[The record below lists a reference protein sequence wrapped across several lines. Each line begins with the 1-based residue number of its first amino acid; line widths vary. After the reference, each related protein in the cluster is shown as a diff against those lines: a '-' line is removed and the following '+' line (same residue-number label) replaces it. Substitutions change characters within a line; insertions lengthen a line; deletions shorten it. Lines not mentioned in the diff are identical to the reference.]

1 MAVINLASQIHKSV
15 LERLSFDALTGNLFN
30 KSLDVSFN
38 GVKSVSFYSV
48 GTAPINDYSRSG
60 TSRYGTPTELDDFL
74 QEMTMTQDKSSTWTI
89 DKGNQKE
96 QFNIKKAQETL
107 KRQIKEKYAPM
118 IDKYRFSR
126 WLNGAG
132 QVNAL
137 SAAPTKSTIVS
148 SMVKMHY
155 ALTGKAV
162 PVRGRTYIVPI
173 GQIDK
178 VVLADEFHYSDALT
192 TKILSNGE
200 IGTFLGVPLK
210 PVPDDY
216 LPSGVYFACT
226 YKPACIS
233 PVKLQDYKINTTPQG
248 VSGDLVEMRLIYDAF
263 VDGTKADGIYVAASA
278 DVCCAAPTVEIASNT
293 ATMTSTTSGATILYT
308 VDGSDPRYSKSALTY
323 NASAKPTIEAGATV
337 RACATKSG
345 SFQSGVA
352 AAVNA

>member
-30 KSLDVSFN
+30 KSLDMSFN

-60 TSRYGTPTELDDFL
+60 TNRYGTPTELDDFL
-74 QEMTMTQDKSSTWTI
+74 QEMTMTQDKSATWTI

-96 QFNIKKAQETL
+96 QFNIKQAQSTL
-107 KRQIKEKYAPM
+107 KRQLRERFAPM
-118 IDKYRFSR
+118 IDKYRYDR
-126 WLNGAG
+126 WLGGAG
-132 QVNAL
+132 IVEPM

-155 ALTGKAV
+155 TLTGEAV
-162 PVRGRTYIVPI
+162 PIKGRTYHVPI

-178 VVLADEFHYSDALT
+178 LVLADEFHYSDALT
-192 TKILSNGE
+192 TKFLSNGE
-200 IGTFLGVPLK
+200 IGTFLGVPVK

-248 VSGDLVEMRLIYDAF
+248 ISGDLVEMRIIYDAF
-263 VDGTKADGIYVAASA
+263 VDGTKAIGNYVAAKA
-278 DVCCAAPTVEIASNT
+278 DVCCVTPTIEIASNT

-308 VDGSDPRYSKSALTY
+308 VDGSDPRYSKSAMTY
-323 NASAKPTIEAGATV
+323 NGSAKPTIEAGATV

-345 SFQSGVA
+345 SFHSGVA
-352 AAVNA
+352 AKANA

>member
-118 IDKYRFSR
+118 IDKYRFGR

-132 QVNAL
+132 QVNGLKAE
-137 SAAPTKSTIVS
+137 PTKSTIVS

-173 GQIDK
+173 GMIDK

-293 ATMTSTTSGATILYT
+293 ATMTSTTIGATILYT

-352 AAVNA
+352 AKAND

>member
-132 QVNAL
+132 QVDGL

-173 GQIDK
+173 GMIDK

-263 VDGTKADGIYVAASA
+263 VDGTKADGIYVAAKEN
-278 DVCCAAPTVEIASNT
+278 VCCAAPTIEIASNT

-352 AAVNA
+352 AKAND

>member
-132 QVNAL
+132 QVDGL

-173 GQIDK
+173 GMIDK

-278 DVCCAAPTVEIASNT
+278 AVCCAAPTVEIASNT

-352 AAVNA
+352 ATVNA

>member
-30 KSLDVSFN
+30 KSLNMSFN
-38 GVKSVSFYSV
+38 GVKIVSFYSV

-60 TSRYGTPTELDDFL
+60 TNRYGTPTELDDFL

-96 QFNIKKAQETL
+96 QFNIKQAQSTL
-107 KRQIKEKYAPM
+107 KRQLRERFAPM
-118 IDKYRFSR
+118 IDKYRYDR
-126 WLNGAG
+126 WLGGAG
-132 QVNAL
+132 IVVPM
-137 SAAPTKSTIVS
+137 SDAPKKSTIVS

-155 ALTGKAV
+155 TLTGNAIPIK
-162 PVRGRTYIVPI
+162 GRTYHVPI

-178 VVLADEFHYSDALT
+178 LVLADEFHYSDALT

-200 IGTFLGVPLK
+200 IGTFLGVPVK

-233 PVKLQDYKINTTPQG
+233 PVKLHDYKINTTPQG
-248 VSGDLVEMRLIYDAF
+248 ISGDLVEMRLIYDAF
-263 VDGTKADGIYVAASA
+263 VDGTKADGIYVAANT

-293 ATMTSTTSGATILYT
+293 ATMTSTTIGATILYT

-352 AAVNA
+352 ATVNA

>member
-1 MAVINLASQIHKSV
+1 MAVLNLASRIHKSV

-118 IDKYRFSR
+118 IDKYRFGR

-132 QVNAL
+132 QVNGL
-137 SAAPTKSTIVS
+137 SAAPNKSTIIS

-173 GQIDK
+173 GMIDK

-263 VDGTKADGIYVAASA
+263 VDGTKADGIYVAASE

-352 AAVNA
+352 ATVNA

>member
-132 QVNAL
+132 QVDGL

-173 GQIDK
+173 GMIDK

-278 DVCCAAPTVEIASNT
+278 AVCCAAPTVKIESNT

-352 AAVNA
+352 ATVNA

>member
-30 KSLDVSFN
+30 KSLDMSFN
-38 GVKSVSFYSV
+38 GVKSVSYYSV

-60 TSRYGTPTELDDFL
+60 TNRYGTPTELDDFL
-74 QEMTMTQDKSSTWTI
+74 QEMTMTQDKSATWTI

-96 QFNIKKAQETL
+96 QFNIKQAQSTL
-107 KRQIKEKYAPM
+107 KRQLRERFAPM
-118 IDKYRFSR
+118 IDKYRYDR
-126 WLNGAG
+126 WLGGAG
-132 QVNAL
+132 IVAPMI
-137 SAAPTKSTIVS
+137 AAPTKSTIVS

-155 ALTGKAV
+155 TLTGNAIPIK
-162 PVRGRTYIVPI
+162 GRTYHVPI

-178 VVLADEFHYSDALT
+178 LVLADEFHYSDALT

-200 IGTFLGVPLK
+200 IGTFLGVPVK

-233 PVKLQDYKINTTPQG
+233 PVKLHDYKINTTPQG
-248 VSGDLVEMRLIYDAF
+248 ISGDLVEMRIIYDAF
-263 VDGTKADGIYVAASA
+263 VDGTKASGIYVAANA
-278 DVCCAAPTVEIASNT
+278 DVCCAAPTIQISSNT
-293 ATMTSTTSGATILYT
+293 ATMTSTTIGATILYT

-352 AAVNA
+352 AQANA